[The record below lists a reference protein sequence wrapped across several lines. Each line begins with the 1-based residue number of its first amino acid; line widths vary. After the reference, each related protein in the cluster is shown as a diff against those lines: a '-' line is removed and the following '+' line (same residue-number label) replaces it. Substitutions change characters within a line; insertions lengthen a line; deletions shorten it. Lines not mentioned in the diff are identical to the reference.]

1 MTDLRK
7 AAEMA
12 LESLENLTTYDFK
25 PSSIFKYFYPTA
37 KGDYVDLR
45 EFKEKTKPAI
55 TALRQAL
62 ARSEQV
68 SIEPPDY
75 VEPITFDYH
84 EGWEEGFKAGVGS
97 AKNKKESTSSNA
109 DSLLHGGDGNYIKQ
123 AQPEQEPVCDKDPY
137 LCGFVQCQLGKACK
151 NTLINT
157 IPTKIFGPNLE
168 QILNAAGFYKR
179 QWVGLT
185 EDEIR
190 NGQAEGEAR
199 SFRSAVQWA
208 ETKLKERNT

>member
-12 LESLENLTTYDFK
+12 LESLKNLTTYDFK

-84 EGWEEGFKAGVGS
+84 EGWEEGFKAGVES
-97 AKNKKESTSSNA
+97 AKNKKEATPSNV
-109 DSLLHGGDGNYIKQ
+109 DPLLHGGDGNYIKQ
-123 AQPEQEPVCDKDPY
+123 AQPEQEPVAYLYHDTACAELANPLADSTLLVLACDRK
-137 LCGFVQCQLGKACK
+137 
-151 NTLINT
+151 
-157 IPTKIFGPNLE
+157 PNGRNETPLYT
-168 QILNAAGFYKR
+168 APPKR
-179 QWVGLT
+179 KWVGLT
-185 EDEIR
+185 WDDMPERYAGD
-190 NGQAEGEAR
+190 R
-199 SFRSAVQWA
+199 SFLHGAKWA
-208 ETKLKERNT
+208 EAKLKGKNT